1 MEIDRQEDTIIVS
14 TYHLTLSQEEV
25 DVLFNLLY
33 RGVTGPDVD
42 YDRNLLPRGVVSRMS
57 KVLEAAGA
65 RERYDWLVKGSVR
78 YSTDEYDNG
87 REDF

>member
-1 MEIDRQEDTIIVS
+1 MEIDRQDKAIVTS
-14 TYHLTLSQEEV
+14 TYHLTLSQEEA

-33 RGVTGPDVD
+33 RGVTGPDFD
-42 YDRNLLPRGVVSRMS
+42 NDRNLLPRGVVSRMS

-65 RERYDWLVKGSVR
+65 RERYDWIVRGDVR